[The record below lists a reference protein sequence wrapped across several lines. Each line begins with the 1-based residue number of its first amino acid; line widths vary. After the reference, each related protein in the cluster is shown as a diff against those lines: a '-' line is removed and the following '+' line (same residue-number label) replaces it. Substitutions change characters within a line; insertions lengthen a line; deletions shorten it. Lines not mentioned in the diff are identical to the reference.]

1 MFAPVTRSMRCPANK
16 TGHARV
22 AAIQSII
29 DSTSRGEK
37 DAMRGEPGRKYGRCQ
52 SDVANCE

>member
-1 MFAPVTRSMRCPANK
+1 MRCPANK
-16 TGHARV
+16 TDHARV